1 MPGSSHLRPQRKN
14 HYPLQKLT
22 SSGKFLPAN
31 LLCYQSLIPRQCYC
45 KFHFPI
51 LQLLQ
56 IDHSPRAL
64 GDDFGLPHNMT
75 SQIRKLEMN
84 NSKLPAPKM
93 ITRLALIAALS
104 ASTMAL
110 GIVSPALQIKS
121 ASAEPVKLEAPQVP
135 GFADVV
141 EAVSPAVVSVR
152 VEAGVELA
160 SQRRQRRD
168 FRFDRRFFEDEGRD
182 PFFRDHRRNR
192 QEGQRRSQ
200 RPHNKKK
207 HRRFGMSQ
215 GSGFFVSED
224 GYIVTNNHVI
234 HNSSKITVV
243 MHDGT
248 ELEATL
254 VGSDKRTDLAV
265 LKVKFDK
272 KFTYVEFDDKN
283 PRIGE
288 WVVAVGNPFGLGG
301 TVTAG
306 IVSANGRQISASRY
320 DDFIQIDAAVNK
332 GNSGGPTFNLS
343 GRVVGVNTAIFSPSG
358 GNVGIAFAIPA
369 STASAIV
376 EDLIDDGKV
385 MRGWLGV
392 GIQSVNKDIAE
403 SIGLEEAKG
412 AIVTTTADDSPAQS
426 VGIKPGDVI
435 IAVNGKK
442 IKGSRALARE
452 IGKIAPASDTKITLW
467 SDGESKEVTL
477 KLGTL
482 NENANNQHSGQSK
495 VMKGAQRLGLELRPS
510 RDGNGVEVVDVIP
523 GSRAA
528 KRGIR
533 TGDNILSINGEQVSN
548 PEQVI
553 SILKQVKK
561 LDRKAVLLQIER
573 GGDSQFIA
581 IPLRRG

>member
-1 MPGSSHLRPQRKN
+1 MNSSRSSTT
-14 HYPLQKLT
+14 KL
-22 SSGKFLPAN
+22 
-31 LLCYQSLIPRQCYC
+31 
-45 KFHFPI
+45 
-51 LQLLQ
+51 
-56 IDHSPRAL
+56 
-64 GDDFGLPHNMT
+64 
-75 SQIRKLEMN
+75 
-84 NSKLPAPKM
+84 
-93 ITRLALIAALS
+93 ITRLAIIAAMS
-104 ASTMAL
+104 ASTMVL
-110 GIVSPALQIKS
+110 GVASPALKISS
-121 ASAEPVKLEAPQVP
+121 AYAEPVKLEAPQVP

-141 EAVSPAVVSVR
+141 AAVSPAVVSVR
-152 VEAGVELA
+152 VESSIEMA
-160 SQRRQRRD
+160 SQRRHRRE
-168 FRFDRRFFEDEGRD
+168 FRFDRRFFDNEGDEGLG
-182 PFFRDHRRNR
+182 PFFRDHRQNR

-200 RPHNKKK
+200 RHYDKKK
-207 HRRFGMSQ
+207 HRRFGKSQ

-234 HNSSKITVV
+234 DNSSKITVV
-243 MHDGT
+243 MNDGT
-248 ELEATL
+248 ELDATL
-254 VGSDKRTDLAV
+254 VGTDKRTDLAV
-265 LKVKFDK
+265 LKVESDK

-306 IVSANGRQISASRY
+306 IVSANGREISASRY

-343 GRVVGVNTAIFSPSG
+343 GKVVGVNTAIFSPSG

-392 GIQSVNKDIAE
+392 GIQRVNKDIAE
-403 SIGLEEAKG
+403 SLGLEDAKG
-412 AIVTTTADDSPAQS
+412 AIVTNTADDSPAQS

-435 IAVNGKK
+435 IAVNGKS
-442 IKGSRALARE
+442 IKGPRALARE
-452 IGKIAPASDTKITLW
+452 IGNIAPDSETKITLW
-467 SDGESKEVTL
+467 RDGESEEVTL
-477 KLGTL
+477 KLGAL
-482 NENANNQHSGQSK
+482 NENANSRNSGQPEI
-495 VMKGAQRLGLELRPS
+495 MKGASRLGLELRPS
-510 RDGNGVEVVDVIP
+510 RDGDGVEVVDVVP

-533 TGDNILSINGEQVSN
+533 IGDNILSVNGEQVSN

-553 SILKQVKK
+553 SILKQVNK

-573 GGDSQFIA
+573 NGDSQFVA
-581 IPLRRG
+581 VPLRRG